1 MTGPA
6 LLSALAGVAVALLF
20 IRIASVERSLKRLS
34 RLEAKVDALLKQ
46 ANITFDAYQDVP
58 PDVREA
64 LERGETI
71 LAIKRFREATGVD
84 LKEAKQFVDEVRRR
98 RLAPR

>member
-1 MTGPA
+1 MTGPV
-6 LLSALAGVAVALLF
+6 LLGALAGVAVALLF
-20 IRIASVERSLKRLS
+20 IRIASVERRLKRLS

-71 LAIKRFREATGVD
+71 LAIRRFREATGAD

-98 RLAPR
+98 RLAPS